1 MGSFNIPLRTN
12 GKENQVLALNNIIN
26 NFIACSNCR
35 IHVFSKRKRTLIKI
49 DHLLYNINT
58 FQRIEII
65 YSMFSDQNE
74 VKLEFYYRSRKYSY
88 VVEIYKY
95 VTK

>member
-35 IHVFSKRKRTLIKI
+35 IHVFSKRKI

-65 YSMFSDQNE
+65 YGMFSDQNE

-88 VVEIYKY
+88 VVEMYKY
-95 VTK
+95 ITK